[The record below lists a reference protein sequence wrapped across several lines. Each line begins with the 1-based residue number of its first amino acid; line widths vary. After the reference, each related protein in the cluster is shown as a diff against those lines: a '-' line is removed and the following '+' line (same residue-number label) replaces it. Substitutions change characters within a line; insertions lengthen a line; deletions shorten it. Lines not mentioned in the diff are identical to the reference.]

1 LEDEKEREID
11 REMRLNQVY
20 LAIISRYKDYIEERE
35 HISIAEL
42 PTLVTPASELVV
54 KKADELKS
62 AFGTYSYDSHF
73 YEVGINSF
81 YFVKDKIT
89 DISMPIQFWMTP
101 EETISFG
108 MGDLLDRNI
117 LLCSLLIALGNPSA
131 KVLVYTKEDVRK
143 VFTYYE
149 FGGKAYM
156 LDFAK
161 GFKRY
166 ENRAAMIKTLDLN
179 KEDVSYEFNNNMYID
194 II

>member
-1 LEDEKEREID
+1 MEDEKD
-11 REMRLNQVY
+11 KALDTEMKLNQIY

-35 HISIAEL
+35 HISLAEL
-42 PTLVTPASELVV
+42 PTLVTPVNELVV

-62 AFGTYSYDSHF
+62 AFGNYGYDSHF
-73 YEVGINSF
+73 YEAGINAF
-81 YFVKDKIT
+81 YFVKDQIA
-89 DISMPIQFWMTP
+89 DASMPIQFWMTP

-117 LLCSLLIALGNPSA
+117 LLCSLLIALGNSST
-131 KVLVYTKEDVRK
+131 KVLVYTKKDTRK

-161 GFKRY
+161 GFKKY
-166 ENRAAMIKTLDLN
+166 ESREAMIKSLN
-179 KEDVSYEFNNNMYID
+179 LGEEDISYEFNNNMYIN